1 MCSSIHRRFEVVFE
15 KGSLLRP
22 SLDSSAYLGD
32 HIDIVLAPVVINI
45 FDAVLVWRNNENV
58 EDDLIN

>member
-1 MCSSIHRRFEVVFE
+1 M
-15 KGSLLRP
+15 LRP

-32 HIDIVLAPVVINI
+32 HIDIVLMALDVINI
-45 FDAVLVWRNNENV
+45 RDAVLVWRNNENV